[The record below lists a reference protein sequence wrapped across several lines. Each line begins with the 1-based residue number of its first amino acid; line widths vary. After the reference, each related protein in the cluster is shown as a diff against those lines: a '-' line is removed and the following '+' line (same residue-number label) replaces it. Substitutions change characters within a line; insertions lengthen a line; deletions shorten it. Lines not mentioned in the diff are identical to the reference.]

1 MDEVVIYIVV
11 KYIFTALVEELATKK
26 HDVTVIKYHPVRQ
39 MPTQRQISLQ
49 VIENASDLVNIE
61 DHLKLLSISDFS
73 VAYDEAHSYKYL
85 ANKNCKKLMNN
96 LEVQKLITSCFFV
109 ANSSTNAV
117 KIYFTTI

>member
-85 ANKNCKKLMNN
+85 ANRVVLDHCHIMLFR
-96 LEVQKLITSCFFV
+96 S
-109 ANSSTNAV
+109 
-117 KIYFTTI
+117 